1 MLELLQ
7 KVDYTGEQRTVT
19 HFSSTDSSSILDIP
33 EPETPETSMAKSHD
47 QYSGSQRFGLR
58 LAPPSQQSP
67 TSNHFFSLQ
76 SPSQSVSTATLH
88 ANLVQYT
95 RRKVDS
101 ILFFGVSAFHINS
114 LGYNIWTVNQLFLL
128 SNDIECRF

>member
-1 MLELLQ
+1 MLDLLH
-7 KVDYTGEQRTVT
+7 KVDYTGEQRNVA
-19 HFSSTDSSSILDIP
+19 HVSSTDSSSVLEVQ

-67 TSNHFFSLQ
+67 TAPTNNFFSLQ

-88 ANLVQYT
+88 ANPCVQDE
-95 RRKVDS
+95 KLA
-101 ILFFGVSAFHINS
+101 LFCYLGLSHEQYRGKCLFGYLCF
-114 LGYNIWTVNQLFLL
+114 
-128 SNDIECRF
+128 

>member
-1 MLELLQ
+1 MLELLH
-7 KVDYTGEQRTVT
+7 KVDYTGDQRTVT
-19 HFSSTDSSSILDIP
+19 HVSSTDSSSVLEVP

-76 SPSQSVSTATLH
+76 SPTQSVSIATLH
-88 ANLVQYT
+88 ANPRVLGEKLVAC
-95 RRKVDS
+95 S
-101 ILFFGVSAFHINS
+101 
-114 LGYNIWTVNQLFLL
+114 FLL
-128 SNDIECRF
+128 SWPFTRIVLDKMFVW